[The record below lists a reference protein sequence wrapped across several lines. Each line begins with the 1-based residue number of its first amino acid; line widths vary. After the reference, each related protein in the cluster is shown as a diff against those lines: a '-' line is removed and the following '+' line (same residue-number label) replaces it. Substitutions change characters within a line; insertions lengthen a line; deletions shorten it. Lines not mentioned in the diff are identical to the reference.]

1 MTMDPVQTVF
11 SCVASRK
18 REVGARRILPSSRA
32 GFLCVKTFCAWPAGL
47 LNFGG

>member
-18 REVGARRILPSSRA
+18 RGEARRILPSSRA